1 MSTLNYQLPSKF
13 ENYQE
18 FDTVKDAVEWLIK
31 SQETFKRHGNEGFVY
46 VSLTD
51 GKLNVVDGYDA
62 IIKAYDLNSD
72 LWHGD
77 ADCIHLTTHSGNG
90 GGCHCDT
97 CTAWFCY

>member
-18 FDTVKDAVEWLIK
+18 FDTVKDAVEWMIK

-51 GKLNVVDGYDA
+51 GKLMAMMPLSRLTISTVTYGMVMLIASISIPIVVSVVDA
-62 IIKAYDLNSD
+62 IVIPVLRGSV
-72 LWHGD
+72 
-77 ADCIHLTTHSGNG
+77 TE
-90 GGCHCDT
+90 
-97 CTAWFCY
+97 